1 MNWFSFAIAA
11 WISFGLEVGVRDMF
25 SLRPWSPAP
34 SFVVALLVFIA
45 MHASQRAVLWAA
57 LILGVL
63 VDLTGS
69 ITLQTGGSAV
79 LLGPNAIG
87 FLLGAQIVLA
97 LRGMIVSRNPLS
109 MGVLAIAV
117 SAISQIVVIAFL
129 TIHKVYSDPVVWN
142 AGERLLDAL
151 LSAVY
156 TGAAATILSF
166 IFIPLTPL
174 FAFAHVTRRFGHP

>member
-1 MNWFSFAIAA
+1 MNWLTFAIAA
-11 WISFGLEVGVRDMF
+11 WISFGLEIGVRDMF

-57 LILGVL
+57 IILGVI

-69 ITLQTGGSAV
+69 FTLDTGKSAV
-79 LLGPNAIG
+79 ILGPNAIG
-87 FLLGAQIVLA
+87 FLIGAQIVLA

-117 SAISQIVVIAFL
+117 SAVSQIVVVAFL
-129 TIHKVYSDPVVWN
+129 TVHKVYSDPVVWN
-142 AGERLLDAL
+142 ASERLLDSL
-151 LSAVY
+151 LSAIY

-166 IFIPLTPL
+166 LFIPITP
-174 FAFAHVTRRFGHP
+174 FFGFAHVNRRFGHP

>member
-11 WISFGLEVGVRDMF
+11 WIGFGLEIGLRDMF

-57 LILGVL
+57 VILGII

-69 ITLQTGGSAV
+69 FTLQTGGSAV

-87 FLLGAQIVLA
+87 FLLGAQVVLA

-117 SAISQIVVIAFL
+117 SAVSQIVVVAFL
-129 TIHKVYSDPVVWN
+129 TVHKIYSDPIDWD
-142 AGERLLDAL
+142 ASRRLLDSL
-151 LSAVY
+151 LSAIY

-166 IFIPLTPL
+166 LFIPITPL
-174 FAFAHVTRRFGHP
+174 FGFVHVNRRFGHP